1 MISVKHMR
9 DMCML
14 SESLDRLALLHPK
27 LIDLGLERTH
37 QLLKKAGSPHLEL
50 PPVFHIAG
58 TNGKGSVSAFLFSIA
73 KQLGLKTHCYTS
85 PHLCRFN
92 ERIRIANNLIDDET
106 LLLVLDEVEN
116 LNQNTPI
123 TFYEITTI
131 AAFIA
136 FSKIPADLLILE
148 TGLGG
153 RLDSTNVID
162 NPLVSIITPIA
173 RDHEHF
179 LGSEL
184 TQIAGEKAGII
195 KKNVP
200 VISASQTKEVE
211 KTLIKKARE
220 MDAPIFFEGADFTW
234 EQTST
239 GEVKLECK
247 NRVFMLPKPSLIGPH
262 QIQNAA
268 LAASSIIYS
277 GNFTPLDDRLF
288 AGIEFAKW
296 PGRVQFIKQGKLLN
310 YRDARPLWIDGAHNS
325 HGATA
330 LSTSLAQIT
339 DEKWTL
345 IAGMLNTRKPDDV
358 FIPLKNLISE
368 IFTITIPGQAS
379 SLSAQE
385 LSDIC
390 QDLGIKAT
398 AKSSLSS
405 ALSATSESEFVVICG
420 SLYLAGHALL
430 LNDTLPE

>member
-1 MISVKHMR
+1 
-9 DMCML
+9 ML

-27 LIDLGLERTH
+27 LIDLGLERTY
-37 QLLKKAGSPHLEL
+37 QLLKKAGSPHRNL
-50 PPVFHIAG
+50 PPTFHIAG
-58 TNGKGSVSAFLFSIA
+58 TNGKGSVSAYLFAIA

-92 ERIRIANNLIDDET
+92 ERIRIANNLIDDEA
-106 LLLVLDEVEN
+106 LLHVLDEVEK

-123 TFYEITTI
+123 TFYEITTV
-131 AAFIA
+131 AAFMA
-136 FSKIPADLLILE
+136 FAKIPADLLILE

-153 RLDSTNVID
+153 RLDSTNVIE
-162 NPLVSIITPIA
+162 NPLASIITPIA

-200 VISASQTKEVE
+200 VISAFQIREVE
-211 KTLIKKARE
+211 ETLTKKARE
-220 MDAPIFFEGADFTW
+220 MDAPIFFEGTDFIW
-234 EQTST
+234 EQLST

-247 NRVFMLPKPSLIGPH
+247 NIIFNLPKPSLIGPH

-268 LAASSIIYS
+268 LAAASVVYS
-277 GNFTPLDDRLF
+277 NNFTSMDDKLF
-288 AGIEFAKW
+288 SGIGLAKW
-296 PGRVQFIKQGKLLN
+296 PGRIQFIDKGKLLN
-310 YRDARPLWIDGAHNS
+310 YRCARPIWIDGAHNS
-325 HGATA
+325 HGAAA
-330 LSTSLAQIT
+330 LAASLAQIT

-345 IAGMLNTRKPDDV
+345 IAGMLDTRKPDDI

-368 IFTITIPGQAS
+368 IFTITIPGQAA

-385 LSDIC
+385 LSESC
-390 QDLGIKAT
+390 QDLGIKAN
-398 AKSSLSS
+398 AKPSLSS
-405 ALSATSESEFVVICG
+405 ALSATSKSKFVVICG
-420 SLYLAGHALL
+420 SLYLAGQALL

>member
-1 MISVKHMR
+1 MKEMH
-9 DMCML
+9 ML
-14 SESLDRLALLHPK
+14 SKSLDRLALLHPK
-27 LIDLGLERTH
+27 LIDLGLERTY
-37 QLLKKAGSPHLEL
+37 QLLKKAGSPHQHL
-50 PPVFHIAG
+50 PPTFHIAG
-58 TNGKGSVSAFLFSIA
+58 TNGKGSVSAYLFAIA

-92 ERIRIANNLIDDET
+92 ERIRIANNLIDDEA
-106 LLLVLDEVEN
+106 LLRVLDEVEK
-116 LNQNTPI
+116 LNENTPI
-123 TFYEITTI
+123 TFYEITTV

-136 FSKIPADLLILE
+136 FAKIPADLLILE

-153 RLDSTNVID
+153 RLDSTNVIK
-162 NPLVSIITPIA
+162 NPLASIITPIA

-211 KTLIKKARE
+211 KTLSKKAIE
-220 MDAPIFFEGADFTW
+220 MDAPIFFEGTDFTW

-247 NRVFMLPKPSLIGPH
+247 NRVFTLPKPSLIGPH
-262 QIQNAA
+262 QIQNAV
-268 LAASSIIYS
+268 LAATSIIYS
-277 GNFTPLDDRLF
+277 GNFTPLEDRLF
-288 AGIEFAKW
+288 SGIEFAEW

-310 YRDARPLWIDGAHNS
+310 YRDSRPIWIDGAHNS
-325 HGATA
+325 HGAKA
-330 LSTSLAQIT
+330 LATSLAQIT

-345 IAGMLNTRKPDDV
+345 IAGMLNTRKPHDV

-368 IFTITIPGQAS
+368 IFTITIQGQPA

-385 LSDIC
+385 LSDNC

-398 AKSSLSS
+398 AKSSLSA

-430 LNDTLPE
+430 LNDTLPK

>member
-1 MISVKHMR
+1 
-9 DMCML
+9 ML

-27 LIDLGLERTH
+27 LIDLGLERTFE
-37 QLLKKAGSPHLEL
+37 LLEKAGNPHKNL
-50 PPVFHIAG
+50 PPIFHIAG
-58 TNGKGSVSAFLFSIA
+58 TNGKGSVCAYLFSVA

-92 ERIRIANNLIDDET
+92 ERIRIANNLIDDEE
-106 LLLVLDEVEN
+106 LLRVLDEVEK
-116 LNQNTPI
+116 LNQSKPI
-123 TFYEITTI
+123 TFYEITTV
-131 AAFIA
+131 AAFMA
-136 FSKIPADLLILE
+136 FARIPADLLILE

-153 RLDSTNVID
+153 RLDATNVIE
-162 NPLVSIITPIA
+162 NPLASIITPIS

-211 KTLIKKARE
+211 RTLSNKARE
-220 MDAPIFFEGADFTW
+220 MDAPIFFEGADFIW
-234 EQTST
+234 EQTCT
-239 GEVKLECK
+239 GEIKLECK
-247 NRVFMLPKPSLIGPH
+247 NRVFTLPKPSLIGPH

-268 LAASSIIYS
+268 IAATSIIYS

-288 AGIEFAKW
+288 SGMEFAKW

-310 YRDARPLWIDGAHNS
+310 YRDARPIWIDGAHNL

-330 LSTSLAQIT
+330 LATSLAQIT
-339 DEKWTL
+339 DGKWTL
-345 IAGMLNTRKPDDV
+345 IAGMLNTRKPGDV
-358 FIPLKNLISE
+358 FMPLKSLISE
-368 IFTITIPGQAS
+368 IFTIAIPGQTA

-390 QDLGIKAT
+390 QDLGIKAN
-398 AKSSLSS
+398 AKSSLSE